1 MRQIS
6 LYLKRDERKERVEKI
21 QVGFIMRGEREDRCR
36 KSTGTGRLGEL
47 WRGREKDRDRQRER
61 AREEESN
68 TCFGGLQI
76 TCTGQS
82 FCASCGRN
90 RNPGFLEQSPCWTF
104 SPFLLLILNLQSDC
118 CPHFFEGVSEAA
130 TGEVT

>member
-1 MRQIS
+1 MRRIS

-68 TCFGGLQI
+68 TCFGSGLNHLYGGSPSRVPLANHLASSGFVKTQDPPL
-76 TCTGQS
+76 CA
-82 FCASCGRN
+82 CASFN
-90 RNPGFLEQSPCWTF
+90 QDGF
-104 SPFLLLILNLQSDC
+104 
-118 CPHFFEGVSEAA
+118 
-130 TGEVT
+130 